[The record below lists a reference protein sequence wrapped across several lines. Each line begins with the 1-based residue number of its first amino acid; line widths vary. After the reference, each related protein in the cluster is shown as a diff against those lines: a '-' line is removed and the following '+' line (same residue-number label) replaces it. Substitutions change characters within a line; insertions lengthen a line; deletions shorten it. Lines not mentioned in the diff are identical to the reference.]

1 MLLDSKWAVNQP
13 LIPFEHPVLDGEQLG
28 ENW

>member
-1 MLLDSKWAVNQP
+1 MILDSKWAVNQP
-13 LIPFEHPVLDGEQLG
+13 LIPCGHPVLDGEQLG